1 MARTLIRDVLYF
13 TNNEGSYELGYAIV
27 QDGKFIDV
35 QPGTCESPVHQFD
48 DVGWGKG
55 MLILPGFINTH
66 GHAAM
71 SLLRGYADDLPL
83 QTWLSDYIWPA
94 EETLTADD
102 ISVGSQLAMMEML
115 ETGTTCFT
123 DMYFH
128 MEKVAQAVIDSG
140 MRAVLGSSLMSILPY
155 SDEMLHAAVAF
166 AKDFQG
172 AGHGRIVTT
181 MAPHSPYTCSPE
193 YIKKIM
199 GQAHKLNVMVQ
210 IHLSETR
217 SENKDLKRQ
226 YGVSPTILLRN
237 AGLLSQHVLVAHAI
251 YLDDQ
256 DIDILAHHNVHVAHN
271 PGSNLKL
278 GSGIASVVSMMARKM
293 SVGLGTDGASSNNKL
308 DMYEEMR
315 LVALLHKGALEY
327 PTAISASEAL
337 YMATAGG
344 AKALFLP
351 AGFGTLDI
359 GAPADFQLI
368 DVSGPR
374 YQPANRLL
382 SHVVYASHAGDVRRV
397 FVAGKELYRNG
408 EFLTIDKQRVM
419 FEVNQL
425 VSKLPQNKIRS

>member
-1 MARTLIRDVLYF
+1 MLIRDVLYF
-13 TNNEGSYELGYAIV
+13 TNNEGSFELGYAIV
-27 QDGKFIDV
+27 QDGKFV
-35 QPGTCESPVHQFD
+35 TFKSGTCDSPVHEFD
-48 DVGWGKG
+48 DVIWGKG

-94 EETLTADD
+94 EETLTAND
-102 ISVGSQLAMMEML
+102 IAVGSQLAMMEML

-128 MEKVAQAVIDSG
+128 MEEVAQTVVNSG
-140 MRAVLGSSLMSILPY
+140 MRAVLGSALLSTLPD
-155 SDEMLHAAVAF
+155 SDEKLQAAVAF
-166 AKDFQG
+166 VKDFQG
-172 AGHGRIVTT
+172 AGQGRIVTT
-181 MAPHSPYTCSPE
+181 MAPHSPYTCFPE
-193 YIKKIM
+193 YMKKIM

-217 SENKDLKRQ
+217 SENKEIKQQ
-226 YGVSPTILLRN
+226 YGVSPTIFLRN
-237 AGLLSQHVLVAHAI
+237 SGLLSQRVLVAHAI

-256 DIDILAHHNVHVAHN
+256 DIDILAHHDVHVAHN

-278 GSGIASVVSMMARKM
+278 GSGVAPVISMMARKM
-293 SVGLGTDGASSNNKL
+293 HVGLGTDGASSNNKL

-337 YMATAGG
+337 YMATEGG
-344 AKALFLP
+344 ANALFLP
-351 AGFGTLDI
+351 KGFGTLEI
-359 GAPADFQLI
+359 GAPADFQLL

-374 YQPANRLL
+374 YQPADRLL

-408 EFLTIDKQRVM
+408 EFLTIDKQRIT
-419 FEVNQL
+419 FEVNQI
-425 VSKLPQNKIRS
+425 VRKFPQNKCRS

>member
-1 MARTLIRDVLYF
+1 MRTLIRDVLYF
-13 TNNEGSYELGYAIV
+13 TNDEGSYELGYAII
-27 QDGKFIDV
+27 QNGKFVHFHSGI
-35 QPGTCESPVHQFD
+35 CESPLAEFD
-48 DVGWGKG
+48 DVVWGKG
-55 MLILPGFINTH
+55 MLLLPGFINTH

-94 EETLTADD
+94 EETLTPDD
-102 ISVGSQLAMMEML
+102 IYVGSQLAMMEML

-128 MEKVAQAVIDSG
+128 MEKVAEAVIESG
-140 MRAVLGSSLMSILPY
+140 MRAVLGSTLLGILPD
-155 SDEMLHAAVAF
+155 SDELLHASVEF
-166 AKDFQG
+166 VKDFQG
-172 AGHGRIVTT
+172 AGDGRIVAT

-193 YIKKIM
+193 YLKKVI
-199 GQAHKLNVMVQ
+199 GQAHKLNVMYQ

-217 SENKDLKRQ
+217 SENKELKRQ

-237 AGLLSQHVLVAHAI
+237 VGLFSQRVLVAHAI

-256 DIDILAHHNVHVAHN
+256 DIDILADHNVHVAHN

-278 GSGIASVVSMMARKM
+278 GSGIAPVVSMMARQM

-327 PTAISASEAL
+327 PTAISSYEAL
-337 YMATAGG
+337 HMATAGG

-351 AGFGTLDI
+351 TGFGTLDI

-374 YQPANRLL
+374 YQPASRLL

-408 EFLTIDKQRVM
+408 EFLTIDAQRVIY
-419 FEVNQL
+419 EVNQ
-425 VSKLPQNKIRS
+425 VVRKFPQNKMHQ

>member
-1 MARTLIRDVLYF
+1 MLIRDVLYF
-13 TNNEGSYELGYAIV
+13 TNNEGSFELGYAIV
-27 QDGKFIDV
+27 QDGKFV
-35 QPGTCESPVHQFD
+35 TLKPGTCDSPVYEFD
-48 DVGWGKG
+48 DVIWGKG

-94 EETLTADD
+94 EETLTAND
-102 ISVGSQLAMMEML
+102 IAVGSQLAMMEML

-128 MEKVAQAVIDSG
+128 MEEVAQTVVNSG
-140 MRAVLGSSLMSILPY
+140 MRAVLGSALLSTLPD
-155 SDEMLHAAVAF
+155 SDEKLQAAVAF
-166 AKDFQG
+166 VKDFQG
-172 AGHGRIVTT
+172 AGQGRIVTT

-193 YIKKIM
+193 YMKKIM

-217 SENKDLKRQ
+217 SENKEIKQQ
-226 YGVSPTILLRN
+226 YGVSPTIFLRN
-237 AGLLSQHVLVAHAI
+237 SGLLSQRVLVAHAI

-256 DIDILAHHNVHVAHN
+256 DIDILAHHDVHVAHN

-278 GSGIASVVSMMARKM
+278 GSGVAPVISMMARKM
-293 SVGLGTDGASSNNKL
+293 HVGLGTDGASSNNKL

-337 YMATAGG
+337 YMATEGG
-344 AKALFLP
+344 ANALFLP
-351 AGFGTLDI
+351 KGFGTLEI
-359 GAPADFQLI
+359 GAPADFQLL

-374 YQPANRLL
+374 YQPADRLL

-408 EFLTIDKQRVM
+408 EFLTIDKQRIT
-419 FEVNQL
+419 FEVNQI
-425 VSKLPQNKIRS
+425 VRKFPQNKCRS